1 MEDKHPKHPLGEQKE
16 ELSELEKQI
25 EKARAELAMLYE
37 ISAAMRT
44 TLKLDEILYIILT
57 SVTSHEGLGFN
68 RAMLF
73 LVNEK
78 KSLLEGR
85 MGIGPDT
92 GEEADRIW
100 KLIEVNRM
108 GLEDLIS
115 AYMDF
120 VRKDQSRLNHLVKS
134 LRIPLKEDA
143 GILAQTALEEMGF
156 EITTHE
162 ALQKVNDDILR
173 LLKLEFFVTVPLKA
187 KDKVV
192 GVIVA
197 DNLFTKKQITKDDI
211 RILTMFANQAGLAI
225 ENSKLYE
232 QSLLMSHTDSLTRL
246 YNHGYF
252 QDQLAEEIN
261 KAKET
266 KKPLSLVLL
275 DLDNFKALND
285 SLGHQFGDKV
295 LSEVSQILKDTS
307 RENDIVARYG
317 GEEFAIILLEVNKAN
332 ARERGER
339 LREAI
344 EQRNLS
350 VEGKKVTVSVGIAA
364 LGEDAETKNEL
375 IYKADRAL
383 YEAKSRGKNQ
393 TCLYS
398 PFLSQEIPPK

>member
-1 MEDKHPKHPLGEQKE
+1 
-16 ELSELEKQI
+16 
-25 EKARAELAMLYE
+25 
-37 ISAAMRT
+37 
-44 TLKLDEILYIILT
+44 
-57 SVTSHEGLGFN
+57 
-68 RAMLF
+68 
-73 LVNEK
+73 
-78 KSLLEGR
+78 